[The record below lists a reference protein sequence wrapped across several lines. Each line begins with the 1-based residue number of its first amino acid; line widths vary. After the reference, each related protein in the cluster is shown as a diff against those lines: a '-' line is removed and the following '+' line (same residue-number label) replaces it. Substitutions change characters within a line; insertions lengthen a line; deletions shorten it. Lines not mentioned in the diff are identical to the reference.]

1 MKHEMGSAFSM
12 CEIRNL
18 YTFFAQ
24 KTCRSKPIKD
34 LEIDGKVII
43 KLILNKY
50 GGNQNFL
57 AQ

>member
-34 LEIDGKVII
+34 LEIDGRIII
-43 KLILNKY
+43 KLILSK
-50 GGNQNFL
+50 
-57 AQ
+57 